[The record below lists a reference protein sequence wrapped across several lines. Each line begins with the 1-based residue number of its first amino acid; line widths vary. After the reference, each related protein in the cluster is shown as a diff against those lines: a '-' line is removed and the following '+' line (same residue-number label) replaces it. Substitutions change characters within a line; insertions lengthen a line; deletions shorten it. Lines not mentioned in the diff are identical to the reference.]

1 MAVGLAAGD
10 AVGDADA
17 EALGD
22 AVAATDPDAEADP
35 LGSGAMLATG
45 SGLGD
50 GKMALGTLANE
61 STKMSTKMTAAPITQ
76 ARARVSDWGGS
87 APR

>member
-1 MAVGLAAGD
+1 M
-10 AVGDADA
+10 GDADG
-17 EALGD
+17 EGVPED
-22 AVAATDPDAEADP
+22 VAATDAEAEAAVDP